1 MKKYFEY
8 AQIIKLVKVQS
19 LSKSFSKGLQIITV
33 LFSESCTTIDFYKDM
48 SKRKLCYISNAE
60 NVEWKPKTS

>member
-19 LSKSFSKGLQIITV
+19 LSKSFSKGLQIIRA
-33 LFSESCTTIDFYKDM
+33 LFSESCATIDFYKNM
-48 SKRKLCYISNAE
+48 PKRKLCYISNTQ
-60 NVEWKPKTS
+60 NVEWKPKTG